1 MSKTPL
7 LYEALLSSL
16 CGIFLISSGCWGSR
30 DNDLEARSTAAEA
43 AAPRRPVVVRESPPA
58 ETAKIPQNPPA
69 QLLTPAKQTESTPPI
84 QGTAGHL
91 DSTADVPRINET
103 PFSLIALE
111 PAARNGEQPIAL
123 ANEPANPLRQLEQPE
138 QPGPV
143 RTLDS
148 SAKPG
153 GRPDVSSPPNTET
166 PPKVRLRPKNKL
178 TDVPFDPVKE
188 NGKIFDGW
196 PKPKL
201 ALVITGVI
209 EGYIE
214 PCGCAGI
221 DRMKGG
227 MSRRYTMFKTLRRQ
241 GWPVVGLDV
250 GGLAH
255 GFGREAEIKFQTLV
269 EAMRKTGYEAIALGA
284 SDLHLPAGEIAAVA
298 ANLNGQQSPF
308 VSANV
313 GLFGFDT
320 GMTSAYRII
329 NSGGMRIGVTSVLG
343 KTYQKEIKNAEIEM
357 LDPEAAIQ
365 KILPKMKQQA
375 DYLVLLA
382 HATKDET
389 VALARKF
396 PDFNLVVTSDGQPE
410 PPDKLQKIKDMKT
423 LYVEVGH
430 KGTHAIVL
438 GFYDDPQKK
447 VRYQSVPLDSRFEAS
462 PEMKILMAAYQD
474 QLKVLGFAGLG
485 LRAAPQPQKETNG
498 KLVGSAKCESC
509 HEASYAIWKKSLH
522 SEAYDTLVKLDPP
535 RNFDPECI
543 SCHVIGW
550 HPTSFFPYQGGFE
563 SKEKTPKLTDV
574 GCESCH
580 GPGEKHVAAES
591 GDNEALMQKYRIAVR
606 LTKADAK
613 KSFCVSCHDGDNSPD
628 FNFETYWPLVEHYE
642 TTKPDANGQK

>member
-1 MSKTPL
+1 
-7 LYEALLSSL
+7 
-16 CGIFLISSGCWGSR
+16 
-30 DNDLEARSTAAEA
+30 
-43 AAPRRPVVVRESPPA
+43 
-58 ETAKIPQNPPA
+58 
-69 QLLTPAKQTESTPPI
+69 
-84 QGTAGHL
+84 
-91 DSTADVPRINET
+91 
-103 PFSLIALE
+103 
-111 PAARNGEQPIAL
+111 
-123 ANEPANPLRQLEQPE
+123 
-138 QPGPV
+138 
-143 RTLDS
+143 
-148 SAKPG
+148 
-153 GRPDVSSPPNTET
+153 
-166 PPKVRLRPKNKL
+166 LRPKNKL

-188 NGKIFDGW
+188 NGPIFVGW

-227 MSRRYTMFKTLRRQ
+227 MSRRLTLFKDDLRQR

-250 GGLAH
+250 GGLAN

-269 EAMRKTGYEAIALGA
+269 EAMRKTGYDAIALGA
-284 SDLHLPAGEIAAVA
+284 SELHLPAGEIAAAA

-313 GLFGFDT
+313 GLFGFDS

-329 NSGGMRIGVTSVLG
+329 KSGGMRIGVTSVLG
-343 KTYQKEIKNAEIEM
+343 KTYQKEIKNNEIEM

-365 KILPKMKQQA
+365 KILPKLKQQA

-389 VALARKF
+389 IALARKF

-410 PPDKLQKIKDMKT
+410 PPDKLQKFKDMKT
-423 LYVEVGH
+423 LYIEVGH

-438 GFYDDPQKK
+438 GFYDEPQKT
-447 VRYQSVPLDSRFEAS
+447 VRYQSVPLDSRFKAS
-462 PEMKILMAAYQD
+462 PEMKLLMAAYQD
-474 QLKVLGFAGLG
+474 QLKALGFAGLG

-498 KLVGSAKCESC
+498 KFVGSAK
-509 HEASYAIWKKSLH
+509 
-522 SEAYDTLVKLDPP
+522 
-535 RNFDPECI
+535 
-543 SCHVIGW
+543 
-550 HPTSFFPYQGGFE
+550 
-563 SKEKTPKLTDV
+563 
-574 GCESCH
+574 CESCH

-591 GDNEALMQKYRIAVR
+591 GSSEALMQKFRIAVR

-628 FNFETYWPLVEHYE
+628 FKFETYWPLVEHYE
-642 TTKPDANGQK
+642 TSKPDANGQK